1 MRHTLITL
9 AFLLV
14 ASSAAAV
21 PFDICFISDNPEPA
35 CFVVEAEQLQTVVVQ
50 KEESISIDIDGVD
63 IDFNC
68 NSDKTVC
75 EVAVTGSTNSGS
87 NTGTN
92 TNTNTNTNTPNTTD
106 TDNDGV
112 IDANDDCPTQPG
124 LAQNNGCPY
133 IDYGNMVGQLSC
145 TNTDKIVCKTDTDLG
160 NYPRPESVIRAPEYQ
175 RLTFFTDGRV
185 LTMPFTVAPG
195 FADSHII
202 VNTVR
207 RPTNGASL
215 RMWLS
220 LTPGGGPL
228 GSLDCYKSALK
239 SREKFMWSQI
249 GTDCA
254 LNSGGGYYWVNF
266 ASCTS
271 SLTDYNCSSDSRKLP
286 NNNHIFWLSA
296 PAYQ

>member
-1 MRHTLITL
+1 MKNIIILL
-9 AFLLV
+9 FLLLFSRY
-14 ASSAAAV
+14 AMSY
-21 PFDICFISDNPEPA
+21 PFEICFISDNPEPA
-35 CFVVEAEQLQTVVVQ
+35 CFTVEADQLSTHVVQ

-75 EVAVTGSTNSGS
+75 EVAVTGSTDSGS
-87 NTGTN
+87 TN

-106 TDNDGV
+106 SDNDGV
-112 IDANDDCPTQPG
+112 IDTNDECPLEAG

-145 TNTDKIVCKTDTDLG
+145 ANTDKVVCKTDTDLG
-160 NYPRPESVIRAPEYQ
+160 NYPRPESAIRAPEYQ

-195 FADSHII
+195 YAESHII

-215 RMWLS
+215 RMWIS
-220 LTPGGGPL
+220 LTPGGAPL
-228 GSLDCYKSALK
+228 GPLDCYKSALK
-239 SREKFMWSQI
+239 SREKFMWSQS

-254 LNSGGGYYWVNF
+254 LSSGGGYYWVNF

-271 SLTDYNCSSDSRKLP
+271 ALNDYNCSSDSRKLP